1 MRTVIQSVLLALL
14 WLSPSCTTISAAS
27 HNPSSSEV
35 SDPVFPVSKI
45 KVEQGYQTTGRGNKN
60 SVLLKITVPA
70 TDAPQQLQSVT
81 VSLKGDT
88 RRNISSVKIYR
99 SLQTNFPAD
108 AHPTLAGQSSPKS
121 SLLKVPLSGILTS
134 NSPFYLY
141 ITVDVKAKA
150 TLGTCLDATIEQM
163 EIGSKTYTL
172 HADPSYAQ
180 RVYEV
185 QRFLGMPDTYGSH
198 YYRIPAMAVAK
209 DGSVIVAYDK
219 RYDNL
224 GDAGAHRIDLVAR
237 RSADGGRTWSDP
249 VTIAEGKGTGGFS
262 NGFGDPA
269 LAVTQK
275 GRIICI
281 SCAGD
286 KNFWSGQKDVAMI
299 YSDDNGRSWSKPV
312 NITDYHL
319 NNEVDSVKNKLCSSG
334 FFVTSGRGILTADGR
349 VMFAANY
356 RMKDGRIKEYV
367 IYSDDE
373 GQTWTLDSHLAY
385 MGADE
390 SKLVELNDGRLMVS
404 VRQNGSRG
412 FNITQGRNLHWGTQY
427 RNSQINGAACNA
439 DILYY
444 DRGRKMM
451 LHTIPATIP
460 TLQRACLQLL
470 ISNDEGQTWTVA
482 DTLQAGAASYSTMER
497 LPDGSLAIFY
507 EDESNGVDNWTLNYI
522 TLTRHQMDVL
532 LRRSRQ

>member
-1 MRTVIQSVLLALL
+1 MRTIILSVLLAST
-14 WLSPSCTTISAAS
+14 WLSPSRATVCAAS
-27 HNPSSSEV
+27 HYPISSEV
-35 SDPVFPVSKI
+35 SAPVLPVSKI

-70 TDAPQQLQSVT
+70 TDVQQQLRSVT
-81 VSLKGDT
+81 VTLKGDT

-108 AHPTLAGQSSPKS
+108 TRPTLAGQSLPKS
-121 SLLKVPLSGILTS
+121 SLLTIPLNGIMTS
-134 NSPFYLY
+134 KNPFCLY

-150 TLGTCLDATIEQM
+150 TLGTCLDATVEQ
-163 EIGSKTYTL
+163 IKADSTTYVL
-172 HADPSYAQ
+172 HADPPYAQ
-180 RVYEV
+180 RIYQV

-198 YYRIPAMAVAK
+198 FYRIPAMVVAK
-209 DGSVIVAYDK
+209 DGSVVVAYDK
-219 RYDNL
+219 RYDSA
-224 GDAGAHRIDLVAR
+224 GDAGSHRIDLVAR
-237 RSADGGRTWSDP
+237 RSADGGKTWTDP
-249 VTIAEGKGTGGFS
+249 VTIAEGTGAGGFS

-269 LAVTQK
+269 LVVTSK
-275 GRIICI
+275 GRIICM

-312 NITDYHL
+312 NITDFHL
-319 NNEVDSVKNKLCSSG
+319 NNEVDGVQNKLGSSG

-356 RMKDGRIKEYV
+356 RTKDGRIKEYV
-367 IYSDDE
+367 IYSADE

-390 SKLVELNDGRLMVS
+390 SKLVELNDGRLMMS
-404 VRQNGSRG
+404 VRQKGSRG
-412 FNITQGRNLHWGTQY
+412 FNITEGRNLLWGAQY
-427 RNSQINGAACNA
+427 HNSQISGAACNA

-444 DRGRKMM
+444 DRKRRVMF
-451 LHTIPATIP
+451 HTIPASIP
-460 TLQRACLQLL
+460 SLQRACLQLL
-470 ISNDEGQTWTVA
+470 VSQDEGRTWTVA

-507 EDESNGVDNWTLNYI
+507 EDESNGVDNWTMNYI
-522 TLTRHQMDVL
+522 TLSRKQVEDL
-532 LRRSRQ
+532 LQR